1 LISSL
6 RFDFTI
12 DIPLTFRYTANM
24 DKAFYTQEARKY
36 EAELERLTNER
47 DSLNVRIAK
56 LKMDLGALYQL
67 SDERPRR
74 HAMAKRLARL
84 SKQTLTVAIDEVF
97 RTTDDPLNAAGVR
110 ERLEIM
116 GYDGSRHSNLL
127 ASVHTTLKRLSKGSD
142 SPLKMTL
149 RNGKPVY
156 QRRNP

>member
-1 LISSL
+1 
-6 RFDFTI
+6 
-12 DIPLTFRYTANM
+12 M
-24 DKAFYTQEARKY
+24 DKAFYIQEARKY

-74 HAMAKRLARL
+74 HAMARRLARL
-84 SKQTLTVAIDEVF
+84 SKQSLTVAIEEAF
-97 RTTDDPLNAAGVR
+97 RATTDPLNATEVR
-110 ERLEIM
+110 ERIELM

-142 SPLKMTL
+142 STLKMTS

-156 QRRNP
+156 QLRNP